1 MRPDVAR
8 NLVLGQ
14 EMIKEMVPTSAR
26 QIWLRQQS
34 IRSLRYLPWKN
45 LVRKQVVRPIRE
57 AANAITLKDY
67 ELARVPA

>member
-1 MRPDVAR
+1 
-8 NLVLGQ
+8 
-14 EMIKEMVPTSAR
+14 VPTSAR

-67 ELARVPA
+67 ELARVPARPHHTCLSRRSRGSL